1 MKKIGLLF
9 LAMVLT
15 TTISFSQVVGDKA
28 PDFNLDK
35 LGGGKGSLSDYSGKV
50 VMVFIFGYSCP
61 NCIGAASS
69 IKSNLLSQFQS
80 NPNFVAIGID
90 AWNGSA
96 SQVQNFKNST
106 GFDFPMFLKGSGTAS
121 SWSSS
126 YDRLLVIGADGK
138 FVYKGNS
145 LAINSVSQTKSAVLE
160 ALSDVSTS
168 LSRAEQK
175 ILTQNYPNP
184 FSHTT
189 TIAFKLE
196 KAALVQIDIIDIS
209 GKKVRELVSGQ
220 YSAGEQE
227 VQFNRDGLK
236 SGVYFYSIKAGDKI
250 DTRRMQIQ

>member
-1 MKKIGLLF
+1 MKTIGLLF
-9 LAMVLT
+9 LAMVLS
-15 TTISFSQVVGDKA
+15 TTISSSQGVGDKA
-28 PDFNLDK
+28 PDFNLDI

-50 VMVFIFGYSCP
+50 VMVFLFGHNCP
-61 NCIGAASS
+61 FCEAAVPS
-69 IKSNLLSQFQS
+69 ITSNIINTYKN

-90 AWNGSA
+90 VWDGST
-96 SQVQNFKNST
+96 SQVQLFKNKT
-106 GFDFPMFLKGSGTAS
+106 GFDLPIFVKGGSVAS
-121 SWSSS
+121 NWGSS

-138 FVYKGNS
+138 FVYKGNQRAS
-145 LAINSVSQTKSAVLE
+145 GNITQTKSAVQE
-160 ALSDVSTS
+160 ALSDISTS

-196 KAALVQIDIIDIS
+196 KAASVQIDIIDIS

-220 YSAGEQE
+220 YGVGEQE
-227 VQFNRDGLK
+227 VQFNREGLK
-236 SGVYFYSIKAGDKI
+236 SGMYFYTIKAGDKI